1 MAVHISV
8 HSFSV
13 LLPWGI
19 LILSGRRETQ
29 RKGLIMQRHRYL
41 RPEYL
46 IGVWGRR
53 STLHLAGGLTWSN
66 YSSIRKGEWAEL

>member
-19 LILSGRRETQ
+19 LILIEWKKGNTKEGIDNAETQ
-29 RKGLIMQRHRYL
+29 V
-41 RPEYL
+41 PE
-46 IGVWGRR
+46 
-53 STLHLAGGLTWSN
+53 T
-66 YSSIRKGEWAEL
+66 